1 MGSSCLQ
8 RSLED
13 TRLRQLLI
21 AALDRIP
28 EQLAKHLVFV
38 HLLTFHISQAIS
50 VALQLYGC
58 RMNARKGRAGGH
70 WGEALI
76 AQLLQDKVL
85 NFSGQTVE

>member
-1 MGSSCLQ
+1 MKLFYWQERLSYTCVFIFLFNGDPKKKAEP
-8 RSLED
+8 ED
-13 TRLRQLLI
+13 WT
-21 AALDRIP
+21 
-28 EQLAKHLVFV
+28 
-38 HLLTFHISQAIS
+38 AIS
-50 VALQLYGC
+50 VVLQLYGC

>member
-1 MGSSCLQ
+1 M
-8 RSLED
+8 SLSVITEIRFLAEPED
-13 TRLRQLLI
+13 W
-21 AALDRIP
+21 A
-28 EQLAKHLVFV
+28 
-38 HLLTFHISQAIS
+38 AIS
-50 VALQLYGC
+50 VVLQLYGC